1 MGFILAHLHAGEEL
15 LKVGSYRTKDRR
27 LYNFGAM
34 GPDFI
39 FMESVEWEKRLHDE
53 RAAELATFLLENADE
68 ETMDFAMGYATHIYT
83 DIEMYPVSMRLAGG
97 NFEKYLKIE
106 VTFDVLLAKNVY
118 KAEISDISLAS
129 KIYAGK
135 TLKES
140 VCNLLERGIRE
151 VYGGSAFEKGKID
164 INRAYKKF
172 IKYVRFLDFM
182 KSRQFK
188 LTKNFLLKGAEILF
202 RRDFTTFFYPL
213 SVERKYKEMY
223 PEVYESLERGIE
235 LSKEHLEKYL
245 L

>member
-1 MGFILAHLHAGEEL
+1 MGFILAHLHAGEEV

-53 RAAELATFLLENADE
+53 KAAELASFLLENADE
-68 ETMDFAMGYATHIYT
+68 ETMDFAIGYATHIYT

-97 NFEKYLKIE
+97 NFEEYLRIE
-106 VTFDVLLAKNVY
+106 VNFDALLAKNVY
-118 KAEISDISLAS
+118 KADISDVNLAS
-129 KIYAGK
+129 KIYAGR

-151 VYGGSAFEKGKID
+151 VYGIRAPEKD
-164 INRAYKKF
+164 RINRAYKKF
-172 IKYVRFLDFM
+172 LRYAHFLDFM
-182 KSRQFK
+182 KNRQFK
-188 LTKNFLLKGAEILF
+188 LTKNLLLKGAGALF
-202 RRDFTTFFYPL
+202 HRDFTTFFYPL
-213 SVERKYKEMY
+213 SVERKYEELY
-223 PEVYESLERGIE
+223 PEVYKSLERGIE
-235 LSKEHLEKYL
+235 LSKLRLEKYL

>member
-39 FMESVEWEKRLHDE
+39 FMESVDWEKRLHDE
-53 RAAELATFLLENADE
+53 KAAELASFLLENADE
-68 ETMDFAMGYATHIYT
+68 ETMDFAIGYATHIYT

-97 NFEKYLKIE
+97 NFEEYLRIE
-106 VTFDVLLAKNVY
+106 VNFDVLLAKNVY
-118 KAEISDISLAS
+118 KADISDVNLAS
-129 KIYAGK
+129 KIYTGR

-140 VCNLLERGIRE
+140 VCNLLERGIKE
-151 VYGGSAFEKGKID
+151 VYGSAAPEKSR

-182 KSRQFK
+182 KNRQFK
-188 LTKNFLLKGAEILF
+188 LTKNLLLKGAGALF
-202 RRDFTTFFYPL
+202 HRDFTTFFYPL
-213 SVERKYKEMY
+213 SVERKYEELY
-223 PEVYESLERGIE
+223 PEVYKSLERGIE
-235 LSKEHLEKYL
+235 LSKLRLEKYL

>member
-1 MGFILAHLHAGEEL
+1 MGFILAHLHAGEEV
-15 LKVGSYRTKDRR
+15 LKVGSYRAKDRR

-39 FMESVEWEKRLHDE
+39 FMESVDWEKRLHDE
-53 RAAELATFLLENADE
+53 RAAELAAFLLENADE
-68 ETMDFAMGYATHIYT
+68 ETMDFAIGYATHVYT
-83 DIEMYPVSMRLAGG
+83 DIEMYPVSMRLAGN
-97 NFEKYLKIE
+97 NFDEYLKIE
-106 VTFDVLLAKNVY
+106 VTFDVLLAKSVY
-118 KAEISDISLAS
+118 KVEISDISLAS

-135 TLKES
+135 MLKES
-140 VCNLLERGIRE
+140 MCNLLERGIKE
-151 VYGGSAFEKGKID
+151 VYGSRAFNKD
-164 INRAYKKF
+164 RINRAYKKF
-172 IKYVRFLDFM
+172 IRYVCFLDFM

-213 SVERKYKEMY
+213 SVERKHEEMY

>member
-1 MGFILAHLHAGEEL
+1 MGFILAHLHAGEEV

-39 FMESVEWEKRLHDE
+39 FMESAEWEKRLHDE
-53 RAAELATFLLENADE
+53 KAVELASFLLENADE

-83 DIEMYPVSMRLAGG
+83 DVEMYPVSMHLAEN
-97 NFEKYLKIE
+97 NFNEYLKIE
-106 VTFDVLLAKNVY
+106 VTFDVLLAKSVY
-118 KAEISDISLAS
+118 KTDISDIRLAS
-129 KIYAGK
+129 KIYVGK

-140 VCNLLERGIRE
+140 VCDLLERGIKE
-151 VYGGSAFEKGKID
+151 VYGIGAPKKNR

-172 IKYVRFLDFM
+172 IRYARFLDFM

-188 LTKNFLLKGAEILF
+188 LTKNLLLKGVGALF

-213 SVERKYKEMY
+213 SVERKYEELY
-223 PEVYESLERGIE
+223 PKVYESLERGIE
-235 LSKEHLEKYL
+235 LSKLHLEKYL